1 MIRYCVGV
9 SILAVWATALLTSCA
24 GSPFVRTSP
33 SPSPTFVN
41 TDQRCKGVKPHADR
55 TVDRI
60 AVYRWRKSGAN
71 YVPEPTGLDG
81 SLATSAKFNPAPLI
95 PEDRSVI
102 VTFNTQGQRL
112 LDQLSAEAATASRS
126 GTIDT
131 PEGHLAVLVGLTDEQ
146 LAGWSDPSVRQKA
159 LTPVEQGGNLLA
171 NPVVRQPLTGNELM
185 VYFGKDLPTACSLTA
200 MRR

>member
-1 MIRYCVGV
+1 VK
-9 SILAVWATALLTSCA
+9 LL
-24 GSPFVRTSP
+24 
-33 SPSPTFVN
+33 
-41 TDQRCKGVKPHADR
+41 ADR

-71 YVPEPTGLDG
+71 YVAEPTGLDG
-81 SLATSAKFNPAPLI
+81 SLATGAKFNPAPQL

-102 VTFNTQGQRL
+102 VTFNTQGQQL
-112 LDQLSAEAATASRS
+112 LVQLTAEAATASRS

-131 PEGHLAVLVGLTDEQ
+131 PEGHLAVLVGLTDQQ
-146 LAGWSDPSVRQKA
+146 LAGWSDPSVQQKA

-171 NPVVRQPLTGNELM
+171 NGVVRQPFTGNQLT